1 MHISICMGK
10 ERTTITLPSG
20 LRDEAHRAGI
30 NISGIA
36 ANAVLRSIRAKKRE
50 AGEPVKTA
58 PAATPGSQGAI

>member
-1 MHISICMGK
+1 MGTQ
-10 ERTTITLPSG
+10 RTTITLPEG
-20 LRDEAHRAGI
+20 LRDKAHRVGL

-36 ANAVLRSIRAKKRE
+36 AKAVLQSIRAKERE